1 MNLLNSTQQFGDLVM
16 SFRADSEQDLHSQA
30 SPKHVRDF
38 SCATLRH
45 LPFVALVGGLIALGI
60 RSRVAAENQLS
71 LATEQSAIA
80 TVDVAHP
87 KAGAAD
93 AEIAIPGDVQAFTDT
108 PIYARTSGYL
118 KKWSFDIGAR
128 VKKGDVLAEIETP
141 EVDAQLRSALADLAT
156 ARANLQLAQTTANRD
171 VSLLQS
177 HSVST
182 QERDNAVGGYNAN
195 KAIVAA
201 READVARLQEL
212 QSYERVSAPFDG
224 VITARNTDFGAMIH
238 ADGSG
243 QARELFHIAATE
255 KLRVYIS
262 VPEIYASAARNG
274 ASVTL
279 TVDEYPNRNFHG
291 TLTRTS
297 SAIDVTSRTLLAE
310 VDVDNSEGALL
321 PGAYA
326 FVHLAL
332 PAQAGTV
339 TVPANAL
346 LFRHEGL
353 QVGVVRN
360 GRASLVPVKIGRDY
374 GDTVEITSG
383 LQPEDPVILDP
394 SDSVAD
400 GVPVAVRPAVTQQVA
415 LK

>member
-1 MNLLNSTQQFGDLVM
+1 M
-16 SFRADSEQDLHSQA
+16 SFRVDSEQDLRSQA
-30 SPKHVRDF
+30 SPKQDRDR
-38 SCATLRH
+38 SRAAVRH
-45 LPFVALVGGLIALGI
+45 LPLVALVGGVIALGI
-60 RSRVAAENQLS
+60 HSRLAAESQLS
-71 LATEQSAIA
+71 VVTEQAAIA
-80 TVDVAHP
+80 TVNVGHP
-87 KAGAAD
+87 KPGASGG
-93 AEIAIPGDVQAFTDT
+93 EIAIPGDVQAFIDT

-118 KKWSFDIGAR
+118 RKWYFDIGAR

-141 EVDAQLRSALADLAT
+141 EVDAQLRRALADLAT

-171 VSLLQS
+171 ESLLQS
-177 HSVST
+177 HSIST
-182 QERDNAVGGYNAN
+182 QERDNAVGSHNAN

-201 READVARLQEL
+201 REAEVARLQEL
-212 QSYERVSAPFDG
+212 QSYERVYAPFDG

-243 QARELFHIAATE
+243 QAKELFHIAATD
-255 KLRVYIS
+255 KLRVYFS
-262 VPEIYASAARNG
+262 VPELYASAARSG
-274 ASVTL
+274 VSATL
-279 TVDEYPNRNFHG
+279 TVEEYPNRYFLG

-297 SAIDVTSRTLLAE
+297 SAIDLTSRTLLAE
-310 VDVDNSEGALL
+310 VDIDNSEGALL

-332 PAQAGTV
+332 PGQAGTV
-339 TVPANAL
+339 TIPANAL

-360 GRASLVPVKIGRDY
+360 GHASLVPVKIGRDY

-394 SDSVAD
+394 SDSLAD
-400 GVPVAVRPAVTQQVA
+400 GVPVAVQPAITQQVA